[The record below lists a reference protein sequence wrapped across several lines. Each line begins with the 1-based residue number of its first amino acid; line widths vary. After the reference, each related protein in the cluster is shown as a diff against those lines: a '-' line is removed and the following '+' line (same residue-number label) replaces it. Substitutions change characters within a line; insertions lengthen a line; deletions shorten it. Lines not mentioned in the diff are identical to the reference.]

1 MKKEELVGPLRHI
14 VWLDCEMTGLRVN
27 ANDPDKPDDEIVE
40 IGVIVTDGNLVPVD
54 KGMTLV
60 VKPSDAAL
68 ANMNSFVHKMHR
80 DSGLLAEIPNGVSV
94 ADAERAVLDYI
105 TTHVPERQT
114 AQMGG
119 NTIHMDRRFLSKYM
133 PAVEDYV
140 HYRSV
145 DVSAIKEL
153 AIRWFPDVLDGMPAK
168 NGNHRALADAIE
180 SIRELDYYRTVLFS
194 VDPIEPTAIRS
205 ARERVTEKWA
215 AYLS

>member
-1 MKKEELVGPLRHI
+1 VKKEELVGPLRHI

-60 VKPSDAAL
+60 VKPSDTAL
-68 ANMNSFVHKMHR
+68 ANMNSFVQKMHR

-153 AIRWFPDVLDGMPAK
+153 AIRWFPDVLDGMPVK

>member
-1 MKKEELVGPLRHI
+1 
-14 VWLDCEMTGLRVN
+14 MTGLRVN
-27 ANDPDKPDDEIVE
+27 ANDTDKPDDEIVE

-54 KGMTLV
+54 KGITLV

-68 ANMNSFVHKMHR
+68 SNMNSFVQKMHR
-80 DSGLLAEIPNGVSV
+80 DSGLLAEIPNGVPV
-94 ADAERAVLDYI
+94 AEAERTVLDYI

-145 DVSAIKEL
+145 DVSALKEL
-153 AIRWFPDVLDGMPAK
+153 AIRWFPDVLDGMPPK

-194 VDPIEPTAIRS
+194 VDRIDPETIQS

-215 AYLS
+215 GYLS